1 MSLFIIAA
9 DHFQLLG
16 QLLFVVGGDD
26 DDDNDDDDAVG
37 LHVLGCWVDILG
49 TS

>member
-16 QLLFVVGGDD
+16 QLRFVVVVVDV
-26 DDDNDDDDAVG
+26 DDDDAVG
-37 LHVLGCWVDILG
+37 LHVLGCRVDILG